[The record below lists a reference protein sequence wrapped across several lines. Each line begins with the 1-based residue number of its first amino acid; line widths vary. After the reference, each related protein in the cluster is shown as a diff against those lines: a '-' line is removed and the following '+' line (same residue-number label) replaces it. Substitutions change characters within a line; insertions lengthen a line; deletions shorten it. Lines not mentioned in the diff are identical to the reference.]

1 MSMPQDK
8 LTREISTKC
17 GVTLNDSVE
26 GRVIAGVMGQKPGV
40 SVTYYP
46 AMIRIDGEGRL
57 EFDMAELSEALG
69 YELTPSLFEVET
81 STHYG
86 RMVRFDEKIVLFG
99 RLEDA
104 LQYEE
109 ELDQEA

>member
-1 MSMPQDK
+1 MSTVPEKLGQD
-8 LTREISTKC
+8 ISTKC

-26 GRVIAGVMGQKPGV
+26 SRVIAEVMSQKPGV

-46 AMIRIDGEGRL
+46 AMIRIDGENRL
-57 EFDMAELSEALG
+57 EFDMNELSEALG
-69 YELTPSLFEVET
+69 FEMTPSLFEVET

-86 RMVRFDEKIVLFG
+86 RMVRFDDKVILFG

-104 LQYEE
+104 LQYEADE
-109 ELDQEA
+109 